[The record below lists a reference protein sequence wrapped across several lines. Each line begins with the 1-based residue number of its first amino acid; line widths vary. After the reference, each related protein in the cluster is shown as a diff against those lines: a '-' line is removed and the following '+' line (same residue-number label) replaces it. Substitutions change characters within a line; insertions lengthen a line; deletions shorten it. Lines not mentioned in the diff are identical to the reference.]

1 MDEGNSIV
9 QADYGYAIAGYSCT
23 YGIYTADYCL
33 LKIDT
38 EVRPTPTPMATAEPT
53 PEPTAVPTVQAGI
66 LGGTD
71 VVILVVV
78 TIGLIAV
85 VGGAVVAIYLFPKK

>member
-1 MDEGNSIV
+1 MDEGNAVV
-9 QADYGYAIAGYSCT
+9 QTDYGYAVAGYKCT
-23 YGIYTADYCL
+23 YGIYTADFDL
-33 LKIDT
+33 LKIET
-38 EVRPTPTPMATAEPT
+38 EARPTPTPMATTEPT
-53 PEPTAVPTVQAGI
+53 PEPTAVPTVQAGT

-85 VGGAVVAIYLFPKK
+85 AGGAVVAIYLLPKK